1 MVELAI
7 YIVST
12 VIVLYTA
19 VLLAGAAFAALL
31 WALMAVCMPFVWAAK
46 GLRWMYAACAR
57 AVRSGL
63 QLRRPPPGLPT
74 L

>member
-19 VLLAGAAFAALL
+19 VLLMGAALTILL

-46 GLRWMYAACAR
+46 GLRWMYAASSR

-63 QLRRPPPGLPT
+63 RQRHQPPGLQT
-74 L
+74 